1 MARRESANGETL
13 LFVRSA
19 CDMPPLVNDDLAERI
34 RMSRDPD
41 QVSDWPSDR
50 LEYLRDAGVF
60 RWGLPVE
67 FGGLPLTGSQMLEG
81 YIELARLCLTTAFI
95 LTQRD
100 AACHRIANSENLA
113 LRQKLLPDHCAGRA
127 LATVGISHLSTSRQH
142 WSRPSVIAHRTGD
155 GFELTGE
162 APWVTGARH
171 ADLLVTGATID
182 DEQQILVAIPT
193 TRTGVNIGEPLKL
206 MALNAS
212 CTGSVNL
219 ERVAVSTAE
228 IVAGPAS
235 HVMKLD
241 AKGGTGSFTTTAVA
255 IGAAQRTLDGL
266 RGESESR
273 RELAEI
279 VSALSTEHASLRE
292 DLLAAATRQSAG
304 TMVQGAAEQLRQR
317 ANSIA
322 SRAALAYVCSA
333 KGAGFVSGHPAERS
347 LREAMFFQVWSCP
360 PAVTKGTLHELAH
373 R

>member
-1 MARRESANGETL
+1 
-13 LFVRSA
+13 
-19 CDMPPLVNDDLAERI
+19 MPSLVDNDLAERI
-34 RMSRDPD
+34 RKTPDPD
-41 QVSDWPSDR
+41 QATDWPSDR
-50 LEYLRDAGVF
+50 LGCLRDAGVF

-67 FGGLPLTGSQMLEG
+67 FGGLPVTVPQMLEG

-142 WSRPSVIAHRTGD
+142 WSRPSVIARRTED

-182 DEQQILVAIPT
+182 YNQQILVAIPK

-219 ERVAVSTAE
+219 DRVAVSTEE
-228 IVAGPAS
+228 IVVGPAPQ
-235 HVMKLD
+235 VLKVD
-241 AKGGTGSFTTTAVA
+241 GKGGTGSLTTTAVA
-255 IGAAQRTLDGL
+255 IGTAQQTLDGL
-266 RGESESR
+266 RGESDSR
-273 RELAEI
+273 PELAET
-279 VSALSTEHASLRE
+279 VDSLCTEHASLRD
-292 DLLAAATRQSAG
+292 DLLAAAIRLSQGS
-304 TMVQGAAEQLRQR
+304 MPQGAVEQLRQR

-333 KGAGFVSGHPAERS
+333 KGAGFISGHPAERS

-360 PAVTKGTLHELAH
+360 PAVTKATLDQLAH

>member
-1 MARRESANGETL
+1 
-13 LFVRSA
+13 
-19 CDMPPLVNDDLAERI
+19 MPSLVDNHLADRF
-34 RMSRDPD
+34 RTTPDPD
-41 QVSDWPSDR
+41 QASDWPSDR
-50 LEYLRDAGVF
+50 LGHLRDAGVF

-67 FGGLPLTGSQMLEG
+67 FGGLPLAGPQMLEG

-142 WSRPSVIAHRTGD
+142 WSRPSVIARRTGS

-171 ADLLVTGATID
+171 ADLLVTGATIED
-182 DEQQILVAIPT
+182 DQQILVAIPT
-193 TRTGVNIGEPLKL
+193 NRTGVNIGEPLKL
-206 MALNAS
+206 LALNAS

-219 ERVAVSTAE
+219 ERVAVSTDE
-228 IVAGPAS
+228 IIVGPAPQ
-235 HVMKLD
+235 VLKLD
-241 AKGGTGSFTTTAVA
+241 SKGGTGSFTTTAVA

-273 RELAEI
+273 PELIEI
-279 VSALSTEHASLRE
+279 VSAFTTEHAKLRD
-292 DLLAAATRQSAG
+292 DLLAGATRLSEG
-304 TMVQGAAEQLRQR
+304 STVPGAAEDLRQR

-333 KGAGFVSGHPAERS
+333 KGAGFVSGHPAERL

-360 PAVTKGTLHELAH
+360 PAVTKVTLTELSH